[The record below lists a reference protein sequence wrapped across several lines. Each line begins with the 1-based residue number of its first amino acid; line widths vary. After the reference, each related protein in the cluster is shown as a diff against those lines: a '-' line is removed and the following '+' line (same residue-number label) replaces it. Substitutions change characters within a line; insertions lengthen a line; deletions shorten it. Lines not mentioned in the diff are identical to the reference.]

1 MKLFFIILRS
11 IIYVPLFILFFG
23 WIALNVRGFDRQ
35 IGALLPLWARSIG
48 IVFMTVGGILVLT
61 CVAVFIIRGRGT
73 PAVFDPPNQFVAA
86 GRYAY
91 VRNPMYIGGFILLV
105 GFGLYHISI
114 SILILSVILLG
125 LFHLF
130 VVFVEEPRLEK
141 TFGESYFEYKKQIN
155 RWIPKLKITTH
166 ASKNK
171 M

>member
-35 IGALLPLWARSIG
+35 IGVLLPLWARSIG

-73 PAVFDPPNQFVAA
+73 PAVFDPPTQFVAT
-86 GRYAY
+86 GPYAY